1 MSFNLFK
8 KSEQLY
14 WIWLALRL
22 NNQNTVFQRLLDLFD
37 GSPRNIYAADESSL
51 RDIAFLSEHQKRALI
66 NKDLGEAISIF
77 DYCKW
82 NRVGLLCYGDSIY
95 PESLKSMK
103 NPPIVLYYIG
113 SIPNLNNKVCVAMVG
128 TRKMTEYGMRSGYK
142 IAYELAS
149 AGAVVVSGMALG
161 IDSVAHAGAIGGRG
175 TTIAVLGCGIDVIYP
190 KQHRKLRKYICENG
204 AIITAYHPGTP
215 AYKNHF
221 PERNAIISALCE
233 GTLVVEAPM
242 HSGALITADC
252 AAEQSRTVYALPGS
266 IEEPMSDGPNHLI
279 KNGAV
284 AITCARDILQY
295 YFENHSRLVDPVKLR
310 QGELSSDFDM
320 DILNKVGIS
329 ANCHSIGSKESPKA
343 LLKKLND
350 ELNNNAEQ
358 NKDYYAIPKIKRL
371 SESKEIDQKEEI
383 DKKVEITD
391 QISMPSQHSAKSEP
405 NESVLSTLSEE
416 QRRVFDELPCDKPVS
431 VDEMVKNGHSIGS
444 LMATLTI
451 LEIKGLISS
460 LPGGMYIRK

>member
-1 MSFNLFK
+1 MEIKWFK
-8 KSEQLY
+8 KSDQVY
-14 WIWLALRL
+14 WLWLSLKL
-22 NNQNTVFQRLLDLFD
+22 NNQNTVFQRLLDAFD
-37 GSPRNIYAADESSL
+37 GTPRAIYEANEGAL
-51 RDIAFLSEHQKRALI
+51 RQANMLSEAQINALLD
-66 NKDLGEAISIF
+66 KDLSEAMSIY

-82 NRVGLLCYGDSIY
+82 NRVGIINYGDSIY

-103 NPPIVLYYIG
+103 KPPVLLYYMG
-113 SIPNLNNKVCVAMVG
+113 NIPNLNNKLCVSVVG

-204 AIITAYHPGTP
+204 AVITAYHPGTP
-215 AYKNHF
+215 AYKNNF
-221 PERNAIISALCE
+221 PERNAIISALSE
-233 GTLVVEAPM
+233 GTLVVEAPIR
-242 HSGALITADC
+242 SGALITADR

-266 IEEPMSDGPNHLI
+266 VEEPMSEGPNHLI
-279 KNGAV
+279 KNGAL

-295 YFENHSRLVDPVKLR
+295 YFENHSKLVDPVKLR
-310 QGELSSDFDM
+310 HGELSSEYDQ
-320 DILNKVGIS
+320 DILSQLGVS
-329 ANCHSIGSKESPKA
+329 ADCYGKGPKETPKS

-358 NKDYYAIPKIKRL
+358 NSDYYAVPKIKKIDEVKKNDTEI
-371 SESKEIDQKEEI
+371 SVQSIEAEHKSEIDEDI
-383 DKKVEITD
+383 
-391 QISMPSQHSAKSEP
+391 
-405 NESVLSTLSEE
+405 LSTLTEE
-416 QRRVFDELPCDKPVS
+416 QRKVFNDLPCDKPVS
-431 VDEMVKNGHSIGS
+431 PDMLIKNGYNIGM

-451 LEIKGLISS
+451 LEIKGLITS